1 MENKNIWTVP
11 TEEKSRIQLSKTNKL
26 TVFEFA
32 RNCINCTKLNMYITS
47 EDRVKDCYAIN
58 TRTLEVVFI
67 RVNGGFHSIIK
78 KIILT
83 TDPALIK
90 QGIQEISSSLIEY
103 CMDNTVDYVSKEK
116 IMRLTEQPESKCT
129 CERPYDN
136 VCDYCEEQES
146 KHILSEAKKRAEYLD
161 TLENASEKYVG
172 YGMELYDGNDHVK
185 YDAFIAGAKW
195 QFEQELNIASGYLN
209 ANLENIEKMKNLH
222 TDNDMIRFA
231 EYSVAKA
238 LGYTNFKL
246 NDEELTKFKS
256 L

>member
-1 MENKNIWTVP
+1 
-11 TEEKSRIQLSKTNKL
+11 
-26 TVFEFA
+26 
-32 RNCINCTKLNMYITS
+32 MYITS
-47 EDRVKDCYAIN
+47 EDRVKNCYAIN
-58 TRTLEVVFI
+58 TRTLEVVFV

-116 IMRLTEQPESKCT
+116 IMRLTEESESKCT
-129 CERPYDN
+129 CERPDDN

-146 KHILSEAKKRAEYLD
+146 KHILSEAKKRAKHTDEIELAVNRIAKLKGYDIEGGILADFVDGFVEGAEWQLEKELD
-161 TLENASEKYVG
+161 
-172 YGMELYDGNDHVK
+172 
-185 YDAFIAGAKW
+185 
-195 QFEQELNIASGYLN
+195 IASGYLN

-246 NDEELTKFKS
+246 NDDELTKFKS